1 MPKLYGLRST
11 LLVSLLVKF
20 AVFLVGVAI
29 MGALSTITQLTAC
42 GASGSNPA
50 VYVAPFGDVE
60 AYTDYRDLY
69 LRCLVTP
76 FLSGKGAYNLPI
88 VYNYPPLFLYTL
100 SVFGKVN
107 LIWFP
112 ALPLVLFDAL
122 TVIPIYLIAKDF
134 LFKGNEKKAFAIAL
148 VWIFN
153 PINLFYSDLMWL
165 NPGPTTFFLLLAI
178 MYFLRKNWLVSAA
191 ALAISTGFKQIS
203 VLVFPVLLIALWK
216 TVGIS
221 RKLLIYA
228 AAYAGILVLISVPY
242 VFQNPQQY
250 FWSLQLPILGN
261 PPGTG
266 SGTPTQFVYD
276 LSQPTRL
283 TTFIGLIRF
292 VNLQSLAVETYQYL
306 NYVFIALVVL
316 VFAWLILKRSKVSK
330 AEILSYSFIVIALFF
345 ALFGRGVYKYY
356 FITLTPL
363 GALIFSS
370 RKAAI
375 VFEVFSIALVFLPR
389 EVTHW
394 LAILLITLIPSL
406 GANLAEEDTIVS
418 PPSSGAVETPD
429 SGNGSGAP

>member
-1 MPKLYGLRST
+1 SSRVGHLAHVSTCFYRSR
-11 LLVSLLVKF
+11 VS
-20 AVFLVGVAI
+20 VGVAI

-42 GASGSNPA
+42 GVSGSNPA

-221 RKLLIYA
+221 KKLLIYA

-389 EVTHW
+389 EVTPW

-429 SGNGSGAP
+429 SGNGSVAP

>member
-1 MPKLYGLRST
+1 
-11 LLVSLLVKF
+11 
-20 AVFLVGVAI
+20 
-29 MGALSTITQLTAC
+29 
-42 GASGSNPA
+42 
-50 VYVAPFGDVE
+50 
-60 AYTDYRDLY
+60 
-69 LRCLVTP
+69 
-76 FLSGKGAYNLPI
+76 
-88 VYNYPPLFLYTL
+88 
-100 SVFGKVN
+100 
-107 LIWFP
+107 
-112 ALPLVLFDAL
+112 
-122 TVIPIYLIAKDF
+122 
-134 LFKGNEKKAFAIAL
+134 
-148 VWIFN
+148 
-153 PINLFYSDLMWL
+153 
-165 NPGPTTFFLLLAI
+165 
-178 MYFLRKNWLVSAA
+178 
-191 ALAISTGFKQIS
+191 
-203 VLVFPVLLIALWK
+203 
-216 TVGIS
+216 
-221 RKLLIYA
+221 
-228 AAYAGILVLISVPY
+228 
-242 VFQNPQQY
+242 
-250 FWSLQLPILGN
+250 
-261 PPGTG
+261 
-266 SGTPTQFVYD
+266 
-276 LSQPTRL
+276 
-283 TTFIGLIRF
+283 TFIGLIRF